1 MILNK
6 KKKQKKTYMDKLMSS
21 FHKSK
26 TPQHV
31 QKQSLLSS
39 TSTNTYDITKILNNK
54 KSKYVAID

>member
-1 MILNK
+1 
-6 KKKQKKTYMDKLMSS
+6 MDKLMSS

-54 KSKYVAID
+54 KSKYVVIDWTTKS